1 MDKTKLA
8 KHVKL
13 CWKNLRSSRVKCC
26 ATCPF
31 EEEITREYEGA
42 DILFTT
48 KRRQLGIEGA
58 SDDE

>member
-1 MDKTKLA
+1 MDKAKLA

-31 EEEITREYEGA
+31 EEEITGEYAGA
-42 DILFTT
+42 DILFAA
-48 KRRQLGIEGA
+48 KRRRLGIEEA
-58 SDDE
+58 TDE